1 MKSGSLICCL
11 TTTRRNHFV
20 KTLTSVTSPTSAEVK
35 TSVQMPWLDLLHPWQ
50 PKKGK
55 TCKLQCVKEGFSLL
69 SIVECHRVVGG
80 RISILKPPIGDW
92 RDPFIDY
99 IMVGIL
105 PEDPKERVSIQRRA
119 PNFHL
124 DIPSKMLYRKSFNG
138 VLLRCLSQ
146 QEAEESLK
154 EVHAGLCGAHQAGPK
169 LYDQI
174 KRLGYYWPT
183 MVADAIQFAK
193 HCQQCQVH
201 GDYVHMPPEWLHP
214 TAISWPFEA
223 WGMDII
229 GPISPPSSK
238 GHRFIFAATD
248 YFSKWSEAFAFS
260 EMKTSFYRFCDK
272 YKIQSCP
279 STPYN
284 PATNGLEEAF
294 NKILCKILK
303 KMFSTHKRDWSDKLP
318 ETLWAY
324 RTTVRGPTH
333 ITPFSLVYGS
343 EAVVPLK
350 VQILSLR
357 VSVQNEM
364 TQESNVKLRLQ
375 ELDNLDERRLEA
387 LQSVELYQA
396 RMAGSF
402 DKRVRQRAHKK
413 GDLVLAVKRPMVFAH
428 KSKGKFEPKW
438 EGPSS

>member
-1 MKSGSLICCL
+1 M
-11 TTTRRNHFV
+11 F
-20 KTLTSVTSPTSAEVK
+20 
-35 TSVQMPWLDLLHPWQ
+35 
-50 PKKGK
+50 
-55 TCKLQCVKEGFSLL
+55 
-69 SIVECHRVVGG
+69 
-80 RISILKPPIGDW
+80 
-92 RDPFIDY
+92 
-99 IMVGIL
+99 GIL

-124 DIPSKMLYRKSFNG
+124 DIPSKILYRKSFNG

-146 QEAEESLK
+146 QEAEETLK

-183 MVADAIQFAK
+183 MVADAMKFAK
-193 HCQQCQVH
+193 CCQQCQVH

-248 YFSKWSEAFAFS
+248 YFSKWSEAFAFN
-260 EMKTSFYRFCDK
+260 EMKTSSVLQFLRTNIICRFGIPKRFVHDNGPQFRDHRFYRFCDK

-284 PATNGLEEAF
+284 PAANGLAEAF
-294 NKILCKILK
+294 NKTLCKILK
-303 KMFSTHKRDWSDKLP
+303 KMVSSHKRDWSDKLS
-318 ETLWAY
+318 EALWAY

-333 ITPFSLVYGS
+333 STPFSLVYGC
-343 EAVVPLK
+343 EAVVPLE
-350 VQILSLR
+350 VQIPSLR
-357 VSVQNEM
+357 VSLQNDM

-387 LQSVELYQA
+387 RQSIELYQA

-402 DKRVRQRAHKK
+402 DKKVRQRAYKK

-438 EGPSS
+438 EGPYVIDKVFSNGAYALLNMEGDRCMLPINGKFLKRFYP

>member
-1 MKSGSLICCL
+1 
-11 TTTRRNHFV
+11 
-20 KTLTSVTSPTSAEVK
+20 
-35 TSVQMPWLDLLHPWQ
+35 
-50 PKKGK
+50 
-55 TCKLQCVKEGFSLL
+55 
-69 SIVECHRVVGG
+69 
-80 RISILKPPIGDW
+80 
-92 RDPFIDY
+92 
-99 IMVGIL
+99 
-105 PEDPKERVSIQRRA
+105 
-119 PNFHL
+119 
-124 DIPSKMLYRKSFNG
+124 MLYRKSFNG

-146 QEAEESLK
+146 QEAEETLK

-193 HCQQCQVH
+193 RCQQCQVY

-260 EMKTSFYRFCDK
+260 EMKTSSVLQFLRTNIICRFSIPKRSVHDNGPQFRDHRFYRFCDK

-284 PATNGLEEAF
+284 PAANGLAEAF
-294 NKILCKILK
+294 NKTLCKILK
-303 KMFSTHKRDWSDKLP
+303 KMVSTHKRDWSDKLP
-318 ETLWAY
+318 EALWAY

-333 ITPFSLVYGS
+333 STPFSLVYGC
-343 EAVVPLK
+343 EAVVPLE
-350 VQILSLR
+350 VQIPSLR
-357 VSVQNEM
+357 VSLQNEM
-364 TQESNVKLRLQ
+364 TQENNVKLKLQ
-375 ELDNLDERRLEA
+375 ELDNLDEKLLEA
-387 LQSVELYQA
+387 LQSVKLYQA

-413 GDLVLAVKRPMVFAH
+413 GNLVLAVKRPMVIC
-428 KSKGKFEPKW
+428 PQI
-438 EGPSS
+438 